1 MIIPLGLLGSGTCI
15 LKLVNHGCFLTLI
28 LSPLENLVLI
38 FLEFLY
44 ILYWVFLKFAW
55 VSCQDCLSFFQKLGF
70 WWKYWRTITNFC
82 MFYANL
88 TAVYTILG
96 KKYLKTI
103 WHFVTHKVF
112 FCKKFHVLKNSRS
125 LMFLTKLALS
135 FWAEAEKFRF
145 FLLEFFWK
153 C

>member
-1 MIIPLGLLGSGTCI
+1 MYYCNYYVRLVFGHFFGNNEGLMRWRFLEFCVFPRSLKEIQIARGLTTSG
-15 LKLVNHGCFLTLI
+15 VFFLTLI

-44 ILYWVFLKFAW
+44 ILLSFSKI
-55 VSCQDCLSFFQKLGF
+55 CLSFLSRLLEFFQKLRF
-70 WWKYWRTITNFC
+70 WWKYWRNITNFC

-103 WHFVTHKVF
+103 
-112 FCKKFHVLKNSRS
+112 
-125 LMFLTKLALS
+125 
-135 FWAEAEKFRF
+135 
-145 FLLEFFWK
+145 
-153 C
+153 